1 MLSPGNN
8 RIERRI
14 KKLKVNQ
21 KIFGTFR
28 YDKGFDA
35 FFAMHSIAD
44 ITWRDINNHNLISLI
59 SFYHCRKVE
68 KP

>member
-1 MLSPGNN
+1 M
-8 RIERRI
+8 
-14 KKLKVNQ
+14 
-21 KIFGTFR
+21 FGAFR

-35 FFAMHSIAD
+35 FFAMHSIAG

-59 SFYHCRKVE
+59 SFNHCRKVE